1 MVTIEPIKN
10 QYLTALK
17 ERQQIIDKLNEI
29 ISGLNALDFDDLT
42 TIHAELVAIRESLQ
56 TQNTA
61 ITEINNSIGQIE
73 TELTSFDNRLI
84 TLNTNIEN
92 TESNLTSFENDTAL
106 NLQSKV
112 NKNGD
117 TMTGNLGIPTTTTGV
132 RDSFAVNGTRL
143 QNDLDN
149 YEPMVRTTGNYT
161 IYGEMIINRM
171 ICGNLI
177 PNKKQTAPYGYGTNG
192 ENWHKTYTGKLAS
205 YSRGGTLIVYD
216 VNNFKFG
223 VFVILGYSGLIRAD
237 RVIGDFPLERIKLC
251 KGSTESDTDF
261 AIYFNTS
268 TQNNRL
274 WVYVDS
280 DFSSLNANTPYPST
294 SIFTPLVPTIP
305 ENDPST
311 TGVWTTI
318 VTGVE

>member
-117 TMTGNLGIPTTTTGV
+117 TMTGNLGIPTTTTGSK
-132 RDSFAVNGTRL
+132 DNFAVNGERL

-149 YEPMVRTTGNYT
+149 YSPMVRTSGTQF
-161 IYGEMIINRM
+161 IYGRKAFDTPVFEGSKDTFRQYIKFTDVVREELINKRCFISAVLDSNDKNIASVEVGLDESGKRAYYAIGFGGII
-171 ICGNLI
+171 
-177 PNKKQTAPYGYGTNG
+177 
-192 ENWHKTYTGKLAS
+192 
-205 YSRGGTLIVYD
+205 
-216 VNNFKFG
+216 VNNNF
-223 VFVILGYSGLIRAD
+223 LNSQL
-237 RVIGDFPLERIKLC
+237 RVNL
-251 KGSTESDTDF
+251 TE
-261 AIYFNTS
+261 
-268 TQNNRL
+268 
-274 WVYVDS
+274 
-280 DFSSLNANTPYPST
+280 
-294 SIFTPLVPTIP
+294 
-305 ENDPST
+305 
-311 TGVWTTI
+311 TGVALQLFDPINKVWKTA
-318 VTGVE
+318 VLQ

>member
-42 TIHAELVAIRESLQ
+42 TIHTELVAIRESLQ

-117 TMTGNLGIPTTTTGV
+117 TMTGNLGIPTTTTGS
-132 RDSFAVNGTRL
+132 RDKLAINGERL

-149 YEPMVRTTGNYT
+149 YSSMLRNTGNSKFTGEKIATTPNGLGMETTAEYNSFRIKSNSFYNT
-161 IYGEMIINRM
+161 IIANKIN
-171 ICGNLI
+171 
-177 PNKKQTAPYGYGTNG
+177 TNG
-192 ENWHKTYTGKLAS
+192 ED
-205 YSRGGTLIVYD
+205 RGW
-216 VNNFKFG
+216 
-223 VFVILGYSGLIRAD
+223 
-237 RVIGDFPLERIKLC
+237 RID
-251 KGSTESDTDF
+251 SPYND
-261 AIYFNTS
+261 I
-268 TQNNRL
+268 TQNNLSIRCYSPRNNFGDVNENQQFITLNLFTDRNTRTGRL
-274 WVYVDS
+274 SVSITLPDGNVYTKT
-280 DFSSLNANTPYPST
+280 LAT
-294 SIFTPLVPTIP
+294 FT
-305 ENDPST
+305 N
-311 TGVWTTI
+311 GGWQ
-318 VTGVE
+318 

>member
-29 ISGLNALDFDDLT
+29 ITGLNALNFDDLT
-42 TIHAELVAIRESLQ
+42 TIQAELVAIRESLQ

-73 TELTSFDNRLI
+73 SELTSFDNRLI

-117 TMTGNLGIPTTTTGV
+117 TMTGNLGIPTTTTGTK
-132 RDSFAVNGTRL
+132 DNLAVNGKRL

-149 YEPMVRTTGNYT
+149 YSQMVRLTGNQT
-161 IYGEMIINRM
+161 ITGEKTFFNDVKTPIISWQN
-171 ICGNLI
+171 GNAPAI
-177 PNKKQTAPYGYGTNG
+177 KNKVLN
-192 ENWHKTYTGKLAS
+192 
-205 YSRGGTLIVYD
+205 YD
-216 VNNFKFG
+216 VTETNTVQYYPGWYMYDKNDVRIGGLFFIKEPNTLTRL
-223 VFVILGYSGLIRAD
+223 ILRLRNSDGTTKEIELGK
-237 RVIGDFPLERIKLC
+237 GD
-251 KGSTESDTDF
+251 
-261 AIYFNTS
+261 
-268 TQNNRL
+268 
-274 WVYVDS
+274 
-280 DFSSLNANTPYPST
+280 
-294 SIFTPLVPTIP
+294 TI
-305 ENDPST
+305 
-311 TGVWTTI
+311 
-318 VTGVE
+318 

>member
-29 ISGLNALDFDDLT
+29 ISGLNALNFDDLT
-42 TIHAELVAIRESLQ
+42 TIQSELVAIRESLQ

-117 TMTGNLGIPTTTTGV
+117 TMTGNLGIPTTTTGSK
-132 RDSFAVNGTRL
+132 DNLAVNGERL

-149 YEPMVRTTGNYT
+149 YEPMIRNTGNR
-161 IYGEMIINRM
+161 IVYGESIW
-171 ICGNLI
+171 
-177 PNKKQTAPYGYGTNG
+177 KSKAFYEQ
-192 ENWHKTYTGKLAS
+192 
-205 YSRGGTLIVYD
+205 
-216 VNNFKFG
+216 
-223 VFVILGYSGLIRAD
+223 
-237 RVIGDFPLERIKLC
+237 
-251 KGSTESDTDF
+251 
-261 AIYFNTS
+261 
-268 TQNNRL
+268 
-274 WVYVDS
+274 
-280 DFSSLNANTPYPST
+280 SSPST
-294 SIFTPLVPTIP
+294 SIWVKNASLNIGDSSIYVNILGAQDKSSNSLGYIQWIVQ
-305 ENDPST
+305 EN
-311 TGVWTTI
+311 GVAILRVHIRNSDGTFKAVDI
-318 VTGVE
+318 AKGDVIQ